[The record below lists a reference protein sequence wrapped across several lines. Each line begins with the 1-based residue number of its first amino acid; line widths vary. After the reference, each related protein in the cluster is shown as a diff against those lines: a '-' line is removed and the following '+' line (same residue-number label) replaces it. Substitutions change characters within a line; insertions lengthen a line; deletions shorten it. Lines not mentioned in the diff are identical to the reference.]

1 MYLGYFSKALNAHT
15 IKRTSIRFINRFALD
30 EFNNPIDYFK
40 TTISTSEDG
49 AVPYPVSQ
57 YAFNMMVPVNQNVY
71 SIVKQEFNKI
81 SDKNNYIFDIDVL
94 DQSNLVF
101 DINTI
106 SEVLVNL
113 RQVKNKIFF
122 GNITDKLIELCNLD

>member
-1 MYLGYFSKALNAHT
+1 
-15 IKRTSIRFINRFALD
+15 
-30 EFNNPIDYFK
+30 
-40 TTISTSEDG
+40 
-49 AVPYPVSQ
+49 
-57 YAFNMMVPVNQNVY
+57 MMVPVNQNVY